1 LSQTIFEKP
10 IAYAEIEPLE
20 NLRFAKTLPQMLFL
34 TAASSI
40 SAACFFALK
49 NNRRSSFILSLRE
62 NAAVFEYSKFSFF
75 RSRAN
80 YSK

>member
-20 NLRFAKTLPQMLFL
+20 NLRFATLPLLLFL